1 MLKSI
6 AVNRE
11 ATGNPGTTELTKST
25 KNPLITSKNIPSVTI
40 VRGKVRMTRI
50 GFIKVLTTAKT
61 IDTTISEVNVS
72 ITTPGII

>member
-1 MLKSI
+1 
-6 AVNRE
+6 
-11 ATGNPGTTELTKST
+11 
-25 KNPLITSKNIPSVTI
+25 
-40 VRGKVRMTRI
+40 MTRI